1 MPRRPIDRAV
11 PVPTSVYNSYP
22 FESMKV
28 GDSFFVAPRQGQS
41 IHSVNC
47 SVRRCS
53 KLGARAFKEFVIRI
67 DRTGS
72 RPGVRCWR
80 IK

>member
-1 MPRRPIDRAV
+1 MTRHSINHGV
-11 PVPTSVYNSYP
+11 PVPASTYNSYP

-28 GDSFFVAPRQGQS
+28 GDSFFVAPHPGQS
-41 IHSVNC
+41 IHSINC
-47 SVRRCS
+47 SIRRCS
-53 KLGARAFKEFVIRI
+53 KLGARAFKEFVIRV

-72 RPGVRCWR
+72 KPGVRCWR